1 MVYFNNLLRLG
12 DRLRKPRPMNKLLK
26 KIAFA
31 LLPESILQKLR
42 LFHYQH
48 TVSQID
54 EVEEKSLFILK
65 HLIGAGDFVIDAG
78 ANIGVYTYFFS
89 SLVGAKG
96 RVVAIEPIP
105 TTFQILT
112 SNVRAHKLA
121 NVTAFNVALSD
132 VEKTVSMV
140 IPVGEHGGENIYRA
154 RIEEQS
160 QREGR
165 KFSVTAQP
173 LDRLLETLPYPVGSK
188 KIDVIKI
195 DVEGAELQCIRGA
208 LQIITRDHPALLIE
222 VSDDPDDLN
231 SDAFQLFSILSNVSY
246 EPYGWDGNILKKRCK
261 QDAFIDYFFLM
272 PQHIEMLRG
281 KGVPIG

>member
-1 MVYFNNLLRLG
+1 
-12 DRLRKPRPMNKLLK
+12 MNKLLK

-42 LFHYQH
+42 LFRYRQ
-48 TVSQID
+48 TVSQIN
-54 EVEEKSLFILK
+54 EEEEKSLFILK
-65 HLIGAGDFVIDAG
+65 HLIGDGDFVIDAG

-89 SLVGAKG
+89 SLVGERG

-112 SNVRAHKLA
+112 SNIRAHKLA
-121 NVTAFNVALSD
+121 NATAFNVALSD

-154 RIEEQS
+154 RIEERS
-160 QREGR
+160 EREGR

-173 LDRLLETLPYPVGSK
+173 LDRLIETLPAPGVCIEIDTI
-188 KIDVIKI
+188 KIDAIKI

-208 LQIITRDHPALLIE
+208 LQTITRDHPALLIE

-231 SDAFQLFSILSNVSY
+231 SDAFQLFSILSNLSY
-246 EPYGWDGNILKKRCK
+246 EPYGWDGNILKKRSK

-272 PQHIEMLRG
+272 PQHVEMLRG
-281 KGVPIG
+281 KGVPVG